1 MIRALPAARLTLLAV
16 LLAAASVVRAQSV
29 DPSADLAPQLRTPVA
44 AYRAGDIRTAEVLLR
59 ALSPKDPEAEA
70 WLGAVLLDRGQVK
83 EALRA
88 MQHAA
93 DAGSSEG
100 MHQLALVQATGV
112 PGMPRNDA
120 KAAEL
125 FEKAAKAGHR
135 RAQLNIGILYARGQG
150 VARDLVQARAWL
162 EKAAAGGDAYALYA
176 LGRAMEDGH
185 GPAQPDFTRAADL
198 YRQAAEKGHPLAGLR
213 YGLALNDGAGIR
225 KDPAAAQRWLT
236 FAQERGVPE
245 AALAMGDMAART
257 PASRDKEANTKVVQ
271 SAVAWYQ
278 VAANAGVPSAQFKL
292 ANAYFSGVGATRD
305 SAQAVT
311 WYARASQ
318 QGLPE
323 AQHAL
328 GVMLIGGVA
337 GPSDP
342 VEGYKWL
349 LLAEKGNHPDSRS
362 VREKAAEKIPER
374 DRKRAEALAQRFTP
388 TLERPIDNSGPRLV
402 PPNKP

>member
-1 MIRALPAARLTLLAV
+1 MNSARLAALLVALVATAPVV
-16 LLAAASVVRAQSV
+16 LAQPADPNADVAPALRA
-29 DPSADLAPQLRTPVA
+29 PVA
-44 AYRAGDIRTAEVLLR
+44 AYRSGDLRTAETMLR
-59 ALSPKDPEAEA
+59 ALSPKDADAEA
-70 WLGAVLLDRGQVK
+70 WLGAILLDRGQGK

-88 MQHAA
+88 LQHAA

-100 MHQLALVQATGV
+100 MHRLALIYASGAAGT
-112 PGMPRNDA
+112 PRNDA

-125 FEKAAKAGHR
+125 FEKAARTGHR
-135 RAQLNIGILYARGQG
+135 RAELNLGILYSRGQG
-150 VARDLVQARAWL
+150 VPHDLVQARAWL
-162 EKAAAGGDAYALYA
+162 EKAAAGGDPQALYA
-176 LGRAMEDGH
+176 LGRAMEDGQ
-185 GPAQPDFTRAADL
+185 GAAQPDFTRAADL

-213 YGLALNDGAGIR
+213 YGLALNDGAGVR
-225 KDPAAAQRWLT
+225 KDLAAAQRWLT
-236 FAQERGVPE
+236 FAQDRGVPE

-257 PASRDKEANTKVVQ
+257 PASRDKEANARIVQ

-278 VAANAGVPSAQFKL
+278 AAANAGVPSAQFKL
-292 ANAYFSGVGATRD
+292 ANAYFSGVGAARD
-305 SAQAVT
+305 PSQAQT
-311 WYARASQ
+311 WYGRASQ

-337 GPSDP
+337 GQTDP
-342 VEGYKWL
+342 VEGFKWL

-374 DRKRAEALAQRFTP
+374 DRKRAEALAQRFVP
-388 TLERPIDNSGPRLV
+388 TLERPIDNSPPRLV